1 MIRLGA
7 ALGGLGSSLLGLGHR
22 HATPLVGWPESGPS
36 RVVLADRAQGV
47 LVMLDRS
54 LIPKRIWLV
63 PPPTHLA
70 LVEQGLAWVV
80 RSNGREEEGSA
91 TLMHVAISSR
101 DVSESW
107 SLSEAPLD
115 LCADEAGRGWVL
127 GGEAGKYSLGCFE
140 PGRSEPKVHAVP
152 ANAGACWLRG
162 KRLLFLRGED
172 LCWVELAKL
181 GNGGPILEE
190 GFISVGGMQIFD
202 LAVHR
207 DGLLLLGDDLR
218 TEGRIRRVVKRRNW
232 GDEPLSVQQVG
243 DKAERVLLRGA
254 GAQLLTASEAWVV
267 HARSRQIE
275 LLPVPGERGH
285 LIATGGSGG
294 IMALGD
300 LEGRLLLA
308 TPTCLR
314 LFDRAGRLLASQG
327 GFDQL
332 VALGV
337 L

>member
-22 HATPLVGWPESGPS
+22 HATPLVGWSEPGPS
-36 RVVLADRAQGV
+36 RVVLADRSQGV
-47 LVMLDRS
+47 LVMLDGS
-54 LIPKRIWLV
+54 LIPNRIWLV
-63 PPPTHLA
+63 PPPTHLV
-70 LVEQGLAWVV
+70 LVGEGLAWVV
-80 RSNGREEEGSA
+80 HSNGREEEGSG
-91 TLMHVAISSR
+91 TLMHVAINSK

-107 SLSEAPLD
+107 SLSESPLD
-115 LCADEAGRGWVL
+115 ICADEAGRGWVL
-127 GGEAGKYSLGCFE
+127 AGETGKYSLRCFE
-140 PGRSEPKVHAVP
+140 PGRSGPKVHVVP

-172 LCWVELAKL
+172 LCWVELARL
-181 GNGGPILEE
+181 GSGGPLIEE
-190 GFISVGGMQIFD
+190 GSISVGEMQIFD

-207 DGLLLLGDDLR
+207 DGLLLLGDDRR
-218 TEGRIRRVVKRRNW
+218 TKGRTRRVVQRRNW
-232 GDEPLSVQQVG
+232 GEEPFSVQQVG
-243 DKAERVLLRGA
+243 DKAERVLLRNG
-254 GAQLLTASEAWVV
+254 GSRLLNASEAWVV
-267 HARSRQIE
+267 HARSRYIE